1 MCHIL
6 WQGPWQQFGSCFT
19 TGQFLTLEAFWDCSM
34 EKALE
39 QTPVSDEKN
48 NALLHKKGPKGHLRA
63 AVIAYERGDWDALIQ
78 MRVDPEKIAK
88 AYLDSVAWGEELLH

>member
-1 MCHIL
+1 
-6 WQGPWQQFGSCFT
+6 
-19 TGQFLTLEAFWDCSM
+19 M

-39 QTPVSDEKN
+39 QIPLSDEIR
-48 NALLHKKGPKGHLRA
+48 NALLHKKGPKGRLLA

-78 MRVDPEKIAK
+78 MRIDPEKIAK